1 MTTYRLLC
9 RRYAAPLLAP
19 VLLCI
24 LGMLSGCKD
33 DFLGPDL
40 SGAGVIMPLK
50 VGNQW
55 IGRWTEYDD
64 AGAVIATTYD
74 TLTIESQVRRD
85 EEIWYLGS
93 NGKLYIN
100 HPNGLYK
107 DSSESNVCGCYMML
121 AKYPSAVGDTF
132 NTQRGEVLLPVGNTP
147 LVRIDADI
155 LLAKDS
161 SVTTPAGTYSCY
173 VYGQKLFAP
182 LNSSLLGWE
191 WKYYAPS
198 VGLVKKEIVSYGRV
212 EKSWEL
218 VKLRLG

>member
-1 MTTYRLLC
+1 MMRSNNVM
-9 RRYAAPLLAP
+9 RSAKAGIFIIPLLF
-19 VLLCI
+19 I
-24 LGMLSGCKD
+24 LIGCSD
-33 DFLGPDL
+33 EFVGPT
-40 SGAGVIMPLK
+40 ATGVIMPLK

-107 DSSESNVCGCYMML
+107 DSSESSVCGCYMML

-132 NTQRGEVLLPVGNTP
+132 NTQRHEMLLQGETW
-147 LVRIDADI
+147 VRIDADI

-161 SVTTPAGTYSCY
+161 AITTPAGTYSCY

-182 LNSSLLGWE
+182 LNAGLLGWE
-191 WKYYAPS
+191 WKYYAPN
-198 VGLVKKEIVSYGRV
+198 VGLVKKEIGSYGRV